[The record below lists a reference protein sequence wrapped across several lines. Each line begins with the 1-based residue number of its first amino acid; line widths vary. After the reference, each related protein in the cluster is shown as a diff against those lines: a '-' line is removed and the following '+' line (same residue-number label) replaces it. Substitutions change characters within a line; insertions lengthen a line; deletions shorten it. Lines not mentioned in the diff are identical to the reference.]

1 MSRGASQYAA
11 DDALSLCGCRGVEKT
26 MKHKLLSG
34 VLLAVAATVVVPNVW
49 AAQPQALASDG
60 SDHVG
65 AGAVASDGADHVG
78 AGAVASDGA
87 DHVGAGAVASD
98 GADHVGAGAVAS
110 DGADH
115 VGAGAVASDGAD
127 HVGAGALAS
136 DGADR
141 TGVNRVAYSR
151 VGVGSDRVA
160 SALMT
165 GSYSDQFNSPQ

>member
-1 MSRGASQYAA
+1 
-11 DDALSLCGCRGVEKT
+11 

-34 VLLAVAATVVVPNVW
+34 VLLAVVASVVVPNVW

-98 GADHVGAGAVAS
+98 GADHVGAS
-110 DGADH
+110 
-115 VGAGAVASDGAD
+115 
-127 HVGAGALAS
+127 ALAS

>member
-1 MSRGASQYAA
+1 
-11 DDALSLCGCRGVEKT
+11 

-34 VLLAVAATVVVPNVW
+34 VLLAVVATVVVPNVW

-98 GADHVGAGAVAS
+98 GADHVGAGA
-110 DGADH
+110 
-115 VGAGAVASDGAD
+115 
-127 HVGAGALAS
+127 LAA

-141 TGVNRVAYSR
+141 TGINRFAYSR

>member
-1 MSRGASQYAA
+1 
-11 DDALSLCGCRGVEKT
+11 
-26 MKHKLLSG
+26 MKHTLLSG
-34 VLLAVAATVVVPNVW
+34 AILAVAATVMLPTVW
-49 AAQPQALASDG
+49 AAQPQAMASDG

-65 AGAVASDGADHVG
+65 AGAVASDGSDHVG
-78 AGAVASDGA
+78 AGAVASDGS

-98 GADHVGAGAVAS
+98 GS
-110 DGADH
+110 
-115 VGAGAVASDGAD
+115 D

-136 DGADR
+136 DGTDKVGA
-141 TGVNRVAYSR
+141 NRYAYSR

>member
-1 MSRGASQYAA
+1 
-11 DDALSLCGCRGVEKT
+11 
-26 MKHKLLSG
+26 MKYKLLSG
-34 VLLAVAATVVVPNVW
+34 VLLAVAASVVVPNVL

-60 SDHVG
+60 ADRVG
-65 AGAVASDGADHVG
+65 AGAVAADGADR
-78 AGAVASDGA
+78 
-87 DHVGAGAVASD
+87 
-98 GADHVGAGAVAS
+98 
-110 DGADH
+110 
-115 VGAGAVASDGAD
+115 
-127 HVGAGALAS
+127 VGAGALAA